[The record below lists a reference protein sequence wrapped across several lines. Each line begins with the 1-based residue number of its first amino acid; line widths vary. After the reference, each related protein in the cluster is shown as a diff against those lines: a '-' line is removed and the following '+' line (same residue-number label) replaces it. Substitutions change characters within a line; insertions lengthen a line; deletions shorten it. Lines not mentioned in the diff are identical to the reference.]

1 MEEAG
6 TEREV
11 KHDLP
16 ILVLSA
22 LVAVFRSAF
31 DAFVFVR
38 LRDTFPIEES
48 AVHDGTLGWRG
59 MSYACALYALLID
72 LLLFFTWSIAVCDYC
87 GRSYA
92 ASKSLVYLTSRQ
104 GMIPTIVVGAL
115 QIGPC
120 VHLCTQPFNFYTAGA
135 LFLILIDLGRA
146 FLAQTQ
152 PGILVAA
159 IKLTVNQIA
168 SVVVLGLAIVDFAN
182 GREYVGVSAV
192 WVFVCLTASTL
203 FECYKAVNRILTA
216 PELLQ
221 NWPILVCLMVTI
233 VCVIPYLIFL
243 YSSVVHHYHDSD
255 HSLKQISHAVVIS
268 FFVGLGV
275 FFLMCCGVCC
285 VLGVRGSQRQ
295 MGDV

>member
-159 IKLTVNQIA
+159 IKLTVNQIIT
-168 SVVVLGLAIVDFAN
+168 VVVLSLAIVDFAH
-182 GREYVGVSAV
+182 GREYLGVSAV
-192 WVFVCLTASTL
+192 WVFVCLISSTL
-203 FECYKAVNRILTA
+203 FDRFKAVN
-216 PELLQ
+216 PELRRNRLA
-221 NWPILVCLMVTI
+221 LVCLI
-233 VCVIPYLIFL
+233 VVIICPIPHSIFMC
-243 YSSVVHHYHDSD
+243 SSIIHHYHDSD
-255 HSLKQISHAVVIS
+255 HSLEQISHALVGTL
-268 FFVGLGV
+268 FVGLGV
-275 FFLMCCGVCC
+275 SLLVCCGVCC
-285 VLGVRGSQRQ
+285 VAAIKGPQNRQ
-295 MGDV
+295 VAV

>member
-92 ASKSLVYLTSRQ
+92 ASKSLAFLTSRG
-104 GMIPTIVVGAL
+104 GMIPTIVAGAL

-120 VHLCTQPFNFYTAGA
+120 VHLGTQPFNFYTAGA
-135 LFLILIDLGRA
+135 LVLILIDLGRA
-146 FLAQTQ
+146 FLAQAQ
-152 PGILVAA
+152 PGMLVPA
-159 IKLTVNQIA
+159 IKLTVNQIVG
-168 SVVVLGLAIVDFAN
+168 VVALGLAIVDFAN

-192 WVFVCLTASTL
+192 WVFVCLTANTI
-203 FECYKAVNRILTA
+203 FEWYKSVQRILTA

-221 NWPILVCLMVTI
+221 NWPILGCLLVCL
-233 VCVIPYLIFL
+233 VCAIPHLIFM
-243 YSSVVHHYHDSD
+243 YSSVVHHYRDSD
-255 HSLKQISHAVVIS
+255 HSLKQISHAIVIS
-268 FFVGLGV
+268 FFVSLGA
-275 FFLMCCGVCC
+275 FSLTCCVVCC
-285 VLGVRGSQRQ
+285 ALGARGSQRQ
-295 MGDV
+295 MDDV